1 VNESRV
7 RGQMPSKRLLDVQGA
22 TVAFGGVLAVND
34 VSFSVD
40 EGDIVGLVGPNGAG
54 KSTMFGAIAGA
65 VPLKQGTI
73 RLNGQPVGG
82 RRAHEMSRLGVARTF
97 QKVRLFSSMTAEEN
111 VMVAASAHERSPAQA
126 RRIAQ
131 DALDLSGFSDERNA
145 SVSTLALAGRKRV
158 EIARALASQP
168 KLLLLDEMMNGLTI
182 DETNALIESIRDLP
196 GQGVS
201 VMLVE
206 HVLHVVRSLCDRLVV
221 LHHGQLI
228 AEGQPSDVLS
238 RDDVAAAWLGR
249 ANTDRN

>member
-1 VNESRV
+1 MSESQV
-7 RGQMPSKRLLDVQGA
+7 SGQESSTRLLDVQDA
-22 TVAFGGVLAVND
+22 TVAFGGVLAVNN

-40 EGDIVGLVGPNGAG
+40 VGEIVGLVGPNGAG
-54 KSTMFGAIAGA
+54 KSTMFAAISGA

-73 RLNGQPVGG
+73 RLDGQTVGG

-111 VMVAASAHERSPAQA
+111 VMVAATAHERSPAQA
-126 RRIAQ
+126 RRIVR
-131 DALDLSGFSDERNA
+131 DALDLSGFSDGRNA
-145 SVSTLALAGRKRV
+145 SVTTLALAGRKRV

-196 GQGVS
+196 RQGVS